1 MGLCA
6 STNADRTDSKYQA
19 GKGNESKDNGV
30 KRKASEGSISNVTE
44 TKIETALAAAKAR
57 RLVISDVGFEVD
69 PSFVCPKF
77 DKTSAQTKII
87 SDALEM
93 NFFMYKELESDNQT
107 GLVDAMQPYTKN
119 KNDKLMRQG
128 DDGDQMYVVE
138 SGTFDII
145 VNGNVVKS
153 SGAKDVIGELALIY
167 QVSLYLKYMMMT
179 ITIVIEI
186 IDRNVAQ
193 QLLRVA
199 DLRVLV
205 FVFII
210 ICFIQISLWPLTRF
224 SLLSPDFYFYFY
236 FSTNCRLLVLHLLC
250 ALQPLLLC
258 GVWIAKYSVT

>member
-1 MGLCA
+1 MNLWRG
-6 STNADRTDSKYQA
+6 
-19 GKGNESKDNGV
+19 KDNGV

-57 RLVISDVGFEVD
+57 RLVISDVGFEVY

-77 DKTSAQTKII
+77 DKTSAQSKFI

-145 VNGNVVKS
+145 VNAWHS
-153 SGAKDVIGELALIY
+153 
-167 QVSLYLKYMMMT
+167 
-179 ITIVIEI
+179 
-186 IDRNVAQ
+186 
-193 QLLRVA
+193 
-199 DLRVLV
+199 
-205 FVFII
+205 
-210 ICFIQISLWPLTRF
+210 
-224 SLLSPDFYFYFY
+224 
-236 FSTNCRLLVLHLLC
+236 
-250 ALQPLLLC
+250 
-258 GVWIAKYSVT
+258 